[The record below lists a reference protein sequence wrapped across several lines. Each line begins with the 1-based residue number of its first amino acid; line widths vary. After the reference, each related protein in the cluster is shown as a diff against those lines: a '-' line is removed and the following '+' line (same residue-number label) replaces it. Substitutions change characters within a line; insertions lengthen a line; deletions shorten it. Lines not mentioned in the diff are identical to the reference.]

1 MLTATTTYNNDDN
14 STTAA
19 LQIQVKF
26 VGGYEAIMLFRDS
39 TFPRGTSMMFP

>member
-1 MLTATTTYNNDDN
+1 MLTATTTYNND
-14 STTAA
+14 AA
-19 LQIQVKF
+19 TLQIQVKF